1 MARRQAAGYSGK
13 LLADKLGVREGML
26 VAVVGAPRG
35 YASVLAPA
43 PRGVRIVTRLS
54 PRADL
59 VLGFA
64 QWRRELEKRIVGFN
78 RSLRDDAAL
87 WISWP
92 KKSSG
97 YPTDLGED
105 VLREV
110 ILPLGLVDVK
120 VCAVDATWSGLKF
133 VRRLRH
139 RRPPSHP

>member
-1 MARRQAAGYSGK
+1 MASQRTAGYSGK
-13 LLADKLGVREGML
+13 PLADKLGIRAGMV
-26 VAVVGAPRG
+26 VAVVDPPKNR
-35 YASVLAPA
+35 ASLLAPL
-43 PRGVRIVTRLS
+43 PRGVRIVTRMS
-54 PRADL
+54 PRADV
-59 VLGFA
+59 VLGFV
-64 QWRRELEKRIVGFN
+64 QWRRDLEKRAVAFN
-78 RSLRDDAAL
+78 RWSRDDAAL

-97 YPTDLGED
+97 HATDLTED

-139 RRPPSHP
+139 RR

>member
-1 MARRQAAGYSGK
+1 MATLQAGGYSGK
-13 LLADKLGVREGML
+13 SLADKLGIREGML
-26 VAVVGAPRG
+26 VVVTGAPKG
-35 YASVLAPA
+35 YASLLAPL
-43 PRGVRIVTRLS
+43 PPGVRIVTRVS
-54 PRADL
+54 RRADL
-59 VLGFA
+59 VLDFV
-64 QWRRELEKRIVGFN
+64 QWRRDLEKRAVAFN

-97 YPTDLGED
+97 YPTDLTED

-139 RRPPSHP
+139 RR